1 MRLVVALW
9 WACGCISAQS
19 GETAAFEVASVKRLP
34 ADAPRNPLVREISPT
49 SVTLR
54 NATLGNCIQW
64 AFGYQHFEVAGPNW
78 RDRPTDVIWDIVAKS
93 AGPVP
98 ESQLKLMLQTLLKER
113 LGLAVHREVREL
125 PVFAMVLARNGP
137 KFHSSEAKG
146 EPSMKSAG
154 SYTTRFERV
163 TMAQFAKVM
172 DPPWTSRHVVDETGL
187 AGTFDFTLNLSPYV
201 LDPETG
207 EPVVDNIGRIDE
219 EGAYIRALPE
229 QLGLRLERRM
239 APLEVLVIDHVEK
252 DPTAN

>member
-1 MRLVVALW
+1 MRLVIAMWLVCVCMLAQPGEVAP
-9 WACGCISAQS
+9 
-19 GETAAFEVASVKRLP
+19 AFEVASVKRLP
-34 ADAPRNPLVREISPT
+34 VDAPRNPLVREISPI

-64 AFGYQHFEVAGPNW
+64 AYGYQHFEVAGPNW

-93 AGPVP
+93 ASPAP
-98 ESQLKLMLQTLLKER
+98 EAQLKLMMQGLLKER
-113 LGLAVHREVREL
+113 LGLAIHREVREI
-125 PVFAMVLARNGP
+125 PVFAMVVARNGP
-137 KFHSSEAKG
+137 KLHRSEAEG

-154 SYTTRFERV
+154 SYATRFERV

-201 LDPETG
+201 LDANG
-207 EPVVDNIGRIDE
+207 ESVVDNIGRIDE
-219 EGAYIRALPE
+219 EGAYVRALPE

-239 APLEVLVIDHVEK
+239 APLEVLVIDHIEK
-252 DPTAN
+252 DPTPN